1 MYSPLH
7 ELHGVVCRTASDHG
21 RGHARRGGVELIGFD
36 AIAAET
42 FRAIERVIGALDE
55 GLGTLARAIQ
65 REPRREGRQRDGA
78 PLELKAAFLRTFLL
92 LAYRAQCAYLVG
104 IGQQHREL
112 LAAVARHEVVMAE
125 DGEELNRDH
134 AQRLVAGSMAELVV
148 DDHKA

>member
-21 RGHARRGGVELIGFD
+21 RGHARRGGVELTGFD

-42 FRAIERVIGALDE
+42 FRAIERVSGALDE

-78 PLELKAAFLRTFLL
+78 PLVLKAAFLRTYLH
-92 LAYRAQCAYLVG
+92 LAYRALCALHVG

-125 DGEELNRDH
+125 DGVVFVCVLVRH
-134 AQRLVAGSMAELVV
+134 LVAGRMAELVV
-148 DDHKA
+148 GAL